1 MLQFC
6 ALQLALSLSLAVLV
20 RKDPSDK
27 GTSVLHTKRAR
38 KTCSRPHPDTA
49 RRGQAGLSS
58 YVLHIR
64 RGHHYCVIS
73 CTMLKCQAR
82 YPTA

>member
-20 RKDPSDK
+20 RKDLSNK
-27 GTSVLHTKRAR
+27 GTTVLQTKRAR
-38 KTCSRPHPDTA
+38 RTCSRPHPNAA

-58 YVLHIR
+58 YVLH
-64 RGHHYCVIS
+64 
-73 CTMLKCQAR
+73 
-82 YPTA
+82 